1 LTHYFNYPIEVLDI
15 FTFVAEQQALI
26 NTLNV
31 FGSKYFSL
39 QACESYRTL
48 IERLK
53 DYKYKSF
60 QQEYQELPPFF

>member
-53 DYKYKSF
+53 D
-60 QQEYQELPPFF
+60 